1 LRPLSA
7 RRYRIYQHE
16 IPELIQG
23 LLLRL
28 EKLAEKRNDK
38 EKAEI
43 VFKALYRL
51 MFVEIG
57 RPRYPVFTWDNA
69 DELIETYKDKS

>member
-1 LRPLSA
+1 LSA
-7 RRYRIYQHE
+7 RRHRIYRHE
-16 IPELIQG
+16 IPEVIQG

-28 EKLAEKRNDK
+28 EKLSEKKKDK
-38 EKAEI
+38 GKAEI

-57 RPRYPVFTWDNA
+57 RPRYPLFTWDNA